1 MKRQMP
7 DDDYYMSLQEIA
19 DELGVTRQ
27 VVWAIEKRA
36 IAKIRNKL
44 REWSDGEEC
53 IGDTASCDEPF
64 VSAGGD
70 DWGLRGLEA
79 KGRELLR
86 DAPAIPQ
93 VEWGEWLA

>member
-1 MKRQMP
+1 VKRQLP

-27 VVWAIEKRA
+27 VVWSIEKRA
-36 IAKIRNKL
+36 IAKIKNKL

-53 IGDTASCDEPF
+53 IGDTAGGDESF

-86 DAPAIPQ
+86 DAPALPQ
-93 VEWGEWLA
+93 VEWGERLA